1 MEFDD
6 ERFLTLVF
14 QYPCIYD
21 NHDPNY
27 KNADS
32 REICW
37 ADIGNELHCS
47 DVDFLKRKW
56 DISKEKFRRIRKRM
70 IRSDQPS
77 LANEWP
83 LYHVMHNYFDPF
95 IKTRNRLRASDRRE
109 MEICHQ
115 SELGASHHSE
125 NSLLVESK
133 LFVGSHPYVHHE
145 LPHSGSAAC
154 VDGGGETSSFISPS
168 PASSPE
174 HHSDDNIGE
183 VPLRA
188 PKSKKLKRTSSEGNS
203 SALLCEAMKIW
214 SDSIQQN
221 QRNNAVPISP
231 INSSTDEITLYCLSY
246 AARLKTLP
254 SEAVDDI
261 RCQMESLM
269 REARLKFK

>member
-1 MEFDD
+1 
-6 ERFLTLVF
+6 
-14 QYPCIYD
+14 
-21 NHDPNY
+21 
-27 KNADS
+27 
-32 REICW
+32 
-37 ADIGNELHCS
+37 
-47 DVDFLKRKW
+47 
-56 DISKEKFRRIRKRM
+56 
-70 IRSDQPS
+70 
-77 LANEWP
+77 
-83 LYHVMHNYFDPF
+83 
-95 IKTRNRLRASDRRE
+95 

-174 HHSDDNIGE
+174 HHSDTNIGRDNSQLLVNCFKWLPFFKVE
-183 VPLRA
+183 VSLRA

-269 REARLKFK
+269 REARLKFKWIRMNIGINPYFIK